1 VSFAVT
7 LFRARDDAMHRPMPL
22 RSASPARRFLLLTVA
37 LVLGCQKKEVS
48 SAMMTLRPQATLP
61 TTTLPW
67 LSLKDHFVATVGA
80 NAGQGQPLGPL
91 LVLAD
96 ATFAARSRFPL
107 HSHREME
114 ILSVVL
120 SGALSHHGDQANGSV
135 VLARGAQLISSRD
148 GMRHAEGNETDAPVH
163 MLQIWL
169 EPTTHGGPA
178 QAFARQLP
186 ETPGVHLVA
195 GDEGMP
201 LRCAAKVWWVDVQ
214 DERRLTVRTKGYL
227 VGLSGAVTS
236 PAGVLNSG
244 DGATVEPGAL
254 EFSGNGAVLLIEL
267 G

>member
-1 VSFAVT
+1 MR
-7 LFRARDDAMHRPMPL
+7 LFPAPNDAMDRPML
-22 RSASPARRFLLLTVA
+22 SSPASNAHRLLLLGA
-37 LVLGCQKKEVS
+37 LVVVGCPRKEVS

-61 TTTLPW
+61 ATTLPW
-67 LSLKDHFVATVGA
+67 LSLRDHFVATVGA

-96 ATFAARSRFPL
+96 ATFAAGSRFPL

-120 SGALSHHGDQANGSV
+120 SGELSHHGDQANGALV
-135 VLARGAQLISSRD
+135 RPRGAQLISSRD
-148 GMRHAEGNETDAPVH
+148 GMRHAEGNDTDAPVH

-214 DERRLTVRTKGYL
+214 GERTLTAKTKGYL
-227 VGLSGAVTS
+227 VGLFGAVTV
-236 PAGVLNSG
+236 PAGALNPG
-244 DGATVEPGAL
+244 DGATVDPGAL
-254 EFSGNGAVLLIEL
+254 HFSGNGAVLLIEL